1 MHAEGLSPTP
11 PRTHAAAPAEK
22 APRAIPVGGPPMLLG
37 ARQGDPPLAD
47 AGSGLRIGAVA
58 GGGI

>member
-11 PRTHAAAPAEK
+11 PRTHAATPAEK
-22 APRAIPVGGPPMLLG
+22 APRAIPVGGPPMLSG
-37 ARQGDPPLAD
+37 AAGRRPPPAD
-47 AGSGLRIGAVA
+47 AGSGLRVGAVA